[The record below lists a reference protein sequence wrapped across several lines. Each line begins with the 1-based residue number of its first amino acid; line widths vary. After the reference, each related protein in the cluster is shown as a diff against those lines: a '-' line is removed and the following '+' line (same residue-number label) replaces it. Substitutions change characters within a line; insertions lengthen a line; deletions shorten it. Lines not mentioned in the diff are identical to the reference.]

1 MLAGRLV
8 IVPIVGIVAMLA
20 AGVILQRRMAGAA
33 IDAQADSS
41 LQHCVL
47 VESISAI
54 ETLKSARAEGQ
65 MLGRWRRYA
74 AMSAATQEKMRRL
87 TSVAVN
93 LASICQQ
100 AISVGLVIG
109 GFYLFNKGDIT
120 MGAIIAI
127 VMLAGRSMAPIGQFA
142 FLLTRARNR

>member
-1 MLAGRLV
+1 
-8 IVPIVGIVAMLA
+8 
-20 AGVILQRRMAGAA
+20 
-33 IDAQADSS
+33 
-41 LQHCVL
+41 
-47 VESISAI
+47 
-54 ETLKSARAEGQ
+54 

-100 AISVGLVIG
+100 AISVGLVVG
-109 GFYLFNKGDIT
+109 GFYLFNNGDIT

-127 VMLAGRSMAPIGQFA
+127 VMLAGRAMAPIGQFA
-142 FLLTRARNR
+142 FLHHPRASSR